1 MSYAV
6 SQRTQEIGVR
16 VALGA
21 TPGNILSLVCRQG
34 GWQLGAGLGLGL
46 GSAFFAGQLLATFL
60 YGVSPRDPVTFGT
73 TLLSLGLAGG
83 AALLV
88 PALRAL
94 RVNPVVALRN
104 E

>member
-1 MSYAV
+1 
-6 SQRTQEIGVR
+6 VR

-21 TPGNILSLVCRQG
+21 TPGNVLSLICRQG
-34 GWQLGAGLGLGL
+34 GWQLAAGLAVGLVPAL
-46 GSAFFAGQLLATFL
+46 FAGQLLATFL
-60 YGVSPRDPVTFGT
+60 YGVSPRDPVTLAA
-73 TLLSLGLAGG
+73 TLLSLGCAG
-83 AALLV
+83 AVALFV